1 MPAAH
6 RLISGIIRKAD
17 PIREQ
22 PASGMGYACAVSL
35 PTPPSGRR
43 GLRLTLAMW
52 ASSYTMEVRGSR
64 SKQVIGLG
72 I

>member
-43 GLRLTLAMW
+43 GLRLTLAML
-52 ASSYTMEVRGSR
+52 A
-64 SKQVIGLG
+64 
-72 I
+72 